1 VEGTQPPFRPIYN
14 LSQGK
19 LVALREYINE
29 HLEKRFIQHAKS
41 SASAPIFFVKKKKG
55 SLRICVD
62 YHGWNQFTIKNRYP
76 LPLISRLLDELNHA
90 KVYTNVN
97 LHGAYNLVRI

>member
-1 VEGTQPPFRPIYN
+1 VEGTQPPFGPIYN

-29 HLEKRFIQHAKS
+29 HLEKGFIQHAKS
-41 SASAPIFFVKKKKG
+41 STSAPIFFVKKKDG

-62 YHGWNQFTIKNRYP
+62 YHGLNQFTIKNQYP

-97 LHGAYNLVRI
+97 